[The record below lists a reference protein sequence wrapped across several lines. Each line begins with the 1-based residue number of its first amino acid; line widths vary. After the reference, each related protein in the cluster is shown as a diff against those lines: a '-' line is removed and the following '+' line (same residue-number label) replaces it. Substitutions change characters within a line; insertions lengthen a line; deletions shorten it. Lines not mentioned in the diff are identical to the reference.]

1 MILQKMQL
9 AAMIVYAEV
18 VTIDLGGCVSKDGRR
33 PGGVG
38 QRGAVAEAAEGK
50 TDFIASLP
58 SKTFCNRHTFNLS
71 FCMDGNAGPAHI
83 ADDFKIKGAPNRL
96 KQSKQDPC
104 IICLEPITERAVA
117 VPCNHLAFDFIC
129 LLSWIQEIPKCPLCK
144 TDVTEVQYEFQGP
157 NDFKTYRVPTQQSLK
172 RNTNATTRRNDRAA
186 NAPLVQID
194 PSLRTRRQVYRESL
208 YSLHIGSNRHSG
220 YQEITPASF
229 SSSLD
234 LQSRCRAFLRR
245 ELQVFAFL
253 DQGPSPR
260 GGSRAYL
267 IEYIVAILKT
277 NDPKDA
283 NGHAVDLVA
292 DFLGRENAA
301 LLLHELMAWLRS
313 PYARLGEWDAQV
325 QYVESTA
332 GKSETAS

>member
-1 MILQKMQL
+1 
-9 AAMIVYAEV
+9 
-18 VTIDLGGCVSKDGRR
+18 
-33 PGGVG
+33 
-38 QRGAVAEAAEGK
+38 
-50 TDFIASLP
+50 
-58 SKTFCNRHTFNLS
+58 
-71 FCMDGNAGPAHI
+71 MDGNAGPAHI
-83 ADDFKIKGAPNRL
+83 ADDFKIKGAANRL
-96 KQSKQDPC
+96 KQNKQDPC
-104 IICLEPITERAVA
+104 VICLEPITERAVA

-144 TDVTEVQYEFQGP
+144 VEVTQVQYEFRGP
-157 NDFKTYRVPTQQSLK
+157 NDFKTYRVPSRQPPK
-172 RNTNATTRRNDRAA
+172 RNATTRRNDRVEQ
-186 NAPLVQID
+186 APLVQID
-194 PSLRTRRQVYRESL
+194 PSLRKRRQVYRDAL

-229 SSSLD
+229 SASLD

-260 GGSRAYL
+260 GGSRAYS

-283 NGHAVDLVA
+283 NGHAVDLIA

-313 PYARLGEWDAQV
+313 PYARIDEWDAQV
-325 QYVESTA
+325 QYVELTA
-332 GKSETAS
+332 RKSESA